1 MSYITKEMAES
12 AITKM
17 AEFHNNLKA
26 FYESHGMDF
35 LEDLGRR
42 NILMS
47 RPQESFFAE
56 ALQSKYPG
64 TYSDGKTGQPDII
77 IPEINTELECKITSP
92 HKSGSWGLQTD
103 HGTLSQKGSLDY
115 LYVLCN
121 RDFDE
126 FGVFHFEGLTIDD
139 FRNPSPGSRGKVS
152 LIMRNAVEKCSI
164 LAGSISSRTEFNLEK
179 LSRKKAAAT
188 TSQQIEKIN
197 KSIDY
202 WTNTPASYSISLEK
216 MKNKP
221 FHVEN
226 RA

>member
-1 MSYITKEMAES
+1 MSYLTKEMADS
-12 AITKM
+12 AIAKM
-17 AEFHNNLKA
+17 AAFHNNLKD
-26 FYESHGMDF
+26 FYERHDMDF

-47 RPQESFFAE
+47 RPQENFFAE
-56 ALQSKYPG
+56 ALRSKYP
-64 TYSDGKTGQPDII
+64 TAYSDGKTGQPDII

-126 FGVFHFEGLTIDD
+126 FGVFHFKGLTIDD
-139 FRNPSPGSRGKVS
+139 FRKPSPGSRGKVS
-152 LIMRNAVEKCSI
+152 LIMRNAVKKCSI
-164 LAGSISSRTEFNLEK
+164 LVGSISSRTEFNLEK

-188 TSQQIEKIN
+188 TPEQIEKIN
-197 KSIDY
+197 KSIEY

-216 MKNKP
+216 MQNKP

>member
-1 MSYITKEMAES
+1 MSYLTKEMAES
-12 AITKM
+12 AIMKMTK
-17 AEFHNNLKA
+17 FHNNLKA
-26 FYESHGMDF
+26 FYESHDMDF

-56 ALQSKYPG
+56 ALRLEYPT

-103 HGTLSQKGSLDY
+103 HGTLTQKGSLDY

-126 FGVFHFEGLTIDD
+126 FGVFHFKGLTVDD
-139 FRNPSPGSRGKVS
+139 FRKPSPGSRGKVS
-152 LIMRNAVEKCSI
+152 LIMRNAVKKCSI
-164 LAGSISSRTEFNLEK
+164 LVGSISSRTEFNLEK

-188 TSQQIEKIN
+188 TPEQIEKIN
-197 KSIDY
+197 KSIEY

-216 MKNKP
+216 MQNKP
-221 FHVEN
+221 FHAEN

>member
-1 MSYITKEMAES
+1 MAES
-12 AITKM
+12 AIKKM

-26 FYESHGMDF
+26 FYESHDMDF

-56 ALQSKYPG
+56 ALQSKYPS

-77 IPEINTELECKITSP
+77 IPEINMELECKITSP

-152 LIMRNAVEKCSI
+152 LIMRNAVKKCNV
-164 LAGSISSRTEFNLEK
+164 LYGSITNRNEINLEK
-179 LSRKKAAAT
+179 LSTKKALADTPYNLA
-188 TSQQIEKIN
+188 KIN

-202 WTNTPASYSISLEK
+202 WTNTPASYSIKLEK
-216 MKNKP
+216 IDIRP
-221 FHVEN
+221 FHLEN
-226 RA
+226 GA

>member
-1 MSYITKEMAES
+1 MS
-12 AITKM
+12 
-17 AEFHNNLKA
+17 FDC
-26 FYESHGMDF
+26 DF
-35 LEDLGRR
+35 V
-42 NILMS
+42 I
-47 RPQESFFAE
+47 
-56 ALQSKYPG
+56 
-64 TYSDGKTGQPDII
+64 
-77 IPEINTELECKITSP
+77 
-92 HKSGSWGLQTD
+92 
-103 HGTLSQKGSLDY
+103 LDY